1 MVTRC
6 SASWQISSIVAPLAT
21 TKKYSYVIWAWRA
34 RRVTVLLRQ
43 SNTTPKKYEA
53 LTPWSSRQVTSDFHV
68 GVSDIDATTP
78 PRVMHSKH
86 CLACTQKRLSDNRQR
101 CLRIQNV
108 PPCNPEQS
116 RTLPVCAQNTHVRS
130 RTPYRSNQ
138 PHPLVVFLVLDVV
151 ATCKQF
157 SPWKR
162 RINRHISH
170 KCYLEISLGNLNSNR
185 SNHC

>member
-1 MVTRC
+1 MWSELGVHDVSLCCSGSPTQRPKSMKRLHLGHHGKLQATST
-6 SASWQISSIVAPLAT
+6 SASLILTQQHH
-21 TKKYSYVIWAWRA
+21 
-34 RRVTVLLRQ
+34 RVWCT
-43 SNTTPKKYEA
+43 
-53 LTPWSSRQVTSDFHV
+53 
-68 GVSDIDATTP
+68 
-78 PRVMHSKH
+78 SKH
-86 CLACTQKRLSDNRQR
+86 CLAFTQKRLSDNRQR